1 MTRSLLV
8 ATASP
13 TNHNSHPAAAAGS
26 AVAQHAAHHPYRSRR
41 RRARHRYRLLTL
53 GITGLASPDPE
64 LIRAGYLAMGLLADA
79 VLLPPALP
87 APITGILL
95 ALGTRWG
102 LARHWWVTVKLV
114 LTIGLAT
121 AAVFVLRT
129 ALNPRR
135 SSGAVGAHG
144 RVARHRNRTHRHRG
158 DPGAVGRAA
167 GACYHR
173 DPGGLQTLGPDP
185 IPTPLTAAISCF
197 VTLRRGRQLVYE
209 RNMIDELA
217 LKLVHGSYR

>member
-1 MTRSLLV
+1 VLGTDIV
-8 ATASP
+8 
-13 TNHNSHPAAAAGS
+13 
-26 AVAQHAAHHPYRSRR
+26 
-41 RRARHRYRLLTL
+41 LLTL

-79 VLLPPALP
+79 VLLPPALA

-121 AAVFVLRT
+121 AAVCVLRT

-144 RVARHRNRTHRHRG
+144 RVAHHRNRPHRHRG

-173 DPGGLQTLGPDP
+173 DPGGRQTLGPDP
-185 IPTPLTAAISCF
+185 IPTPLTAAVSCF

-217 LKLVHGSYR
+217 LRLVHGSYR

>member
-1 MTRSLLV
+1 MTRSLPV

-13 TNHNSHPAAAAGS
+13 TNHTPAQRQRLDPRWRNMLLTIHI
-26 AVAQHAAHHPYRSRR
+26 AVAVGVLGTDIV
-41 RRARHRYRLLTL
+41 LLTL

-79 VLLPPALP
+79 VLLPPALA

-121 AAVFVLRT
+121 EAVFVLRP
-129 ALNPRR
+129 ALNR
-135 SSGAVGAHG
+135 GAAQALLVPMAELPTTGI
-144 RVARHRNRTHRHRG
+144 
-158 DPGAVGRAA
+158 
-167 GACYHR
+167 
-173 DPGGLQTLGPDP
+173 GPTG
-185 IPTPLTAAISCF
+185 IA
-197 VTLRRGRQLVYE
+197 VTLAPLGALLVLVTTVT
-209 RNMIDELA
+209 LA
-217 LKLVHGSYR
+217 VFKPWGQTRFQRH

>member
-1 MTRSLLV
+1 MNRSLPV

-26 AVAQHAAHHPYRSRR
+26 AVAQHTAHHPHRSRR

-79 VLLPPALP
+79 VLLPPALA

-121 AAVFVLRT
+121 AAVFVLRP
-129 ALNPRR
+129 ALNR
-135 SSGAVGAHG
+135 GAAQALLVPTAELPTTGI
-144 RVARHRNRTHRHRG
+144 
-158 DPGAVGRAA
+158 
-167 GACYHR
+167 
-173 DPGGLQTLGPDP
+173 GPTG
-185 IPTPLTAAISCF
+185 IA
-197 VTLRRGRQLVYE
+197 VTLAPLGALPVLVTTVT
-209 RNMIDELA
+209 LA
-217 LKLVHGSYR
+217 VVKPWGQTRFQRH